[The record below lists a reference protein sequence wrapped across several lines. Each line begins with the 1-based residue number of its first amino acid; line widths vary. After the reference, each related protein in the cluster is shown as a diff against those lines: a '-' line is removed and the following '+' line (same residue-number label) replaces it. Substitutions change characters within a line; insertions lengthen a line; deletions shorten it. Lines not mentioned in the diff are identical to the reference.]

1 MTKEKSHARDPSKKQ
16 TSIAIPGVLLDA
28 IQNMADQELRT
39 RNNMIE
45 VLLREAV
52 EEKKHLLAAEEH
64 ERYKTR
70 NEK

>member
-16 TSIAIPGVLLDA
+16 TSIAIPSILLDA
-28 IQNMADQELRT
+28 IQNLADQELRT

-52 EEKKHLLAAEEH
+52 EEKKHLLTAEH
-64 ERYKTR
+64 QVKYKTR
-70 NEK
+70 NGK